1 MRIELSVEEAVA
13 LASAARP
20 LPAVVTAVR
29 GRGGTVEVDLD
40 LRELPGLHGAQRLAA
55 RMAGTATLAARPAT
69 FADGV
74 ATLALDVAVR
84 GLPVDK
90 VVGLL
95 ADRLTPVIES
105 QGLPPGA
112 VVLTQGALGLTA
124 TVQVQRLL
132 EEHVAG
138 LRPTSVV
145 VHDGRVHAE
154 VEVGEVSLR

>member
-1 MRIELSVEEAVA
+1 MRIELHVPEA
-13 LASAARP
+13 LALAAAARP
-20 LPAVVTAVR
+20 LPPVVSAVR
-29 GRGGTVEVDLD
+29 GDGATVEVDLD
-40 LRELPGLHGAQRLAA
+40 LREIPGLHGAQRLAA
-55 RMAGTATLAARPAT
+55 RLAGTATLTARLT
-69 FADGV
+69 ELTDGV

-84 GLPVDK
+84 GLPVDT

-95 ADRLTPVIES
+95 AERLTPVIEA

-112 VVLTQGALGLTA
+112 VVLTRGQLGLTA

-132 EEHVAG
+132 EQHVRG

-145 VHDGRVHAE
+145 LSDGRIHAE